1 MLHRQLKNALEE
13 IFGADFVDGAL
24 EQAPLAQVVLYDRPE
39 DFKKTVLGFQRLN
52 FREEHQQYVGQ
63 LENELAVALICALLD
78 NPTRELVA
86 ELGLNYL

>member
-39 DFKKTVLGFQRLN
+39 DFKKAVLGFQRLN
-52 FREEHQQYVGQ
+52 FREEHRQYVGQ